1 MRTDVLFLIISY
13 NCFFVK
19 RYLVEENIFVCRFVN
34 DVLHIWNGKIV
45 VLSLPNSR
53 LFGKVI
59 EGIEGVAGMGFLIIF
74 PVAALCLGVKGLI
87 FLCRIPG

>member
-1 MRTDVLFLIISY
+1 MRTNVLFDYILQL
-13 NCFFVK
+13 FFCQAEFGRRK
-19 RYLVEENIFVCRFVN
+19 YFVCRFVN